1 MEHHFL
7 LNEKSVEI
15 ETSKPVD
22 DYLRD
27 MFISEIRVQAKDVL
41 PENLQAFVT
50 KQFEEFADKLPS
62 NSWLPE
68 RGKI

>member
-7 LNEKSVEI
+7 LNGKSVEI

-27 MFISEIRVQAKDVL
+27 MFISEIRIQAKDIL
-41 PENLQAFVT
+41 PENLQAFIT
-50 KQFEEFADKLPS
+50 KQFEAFAAKLPS
-62 NSWLPE
+62 NT
-68 RGKI
+68 

>member
-7 LNEKSVEI
+7 LNGKNVEI
-15 ETSKPVD
+15 ETSKPMD

-27 MFISEIRVQAKDVL
+27 MFISEMCAQAKDIL

-50 KQFEEFADKLPS
+50 RQFEAFVDKIPS
-62 NSWLPE
+62 NS
-68 RGKI
+68 

>member
-7 LNEKSVEI
+7 LNGINVEI

-27 MFISEIRVQAKDVL
+27 MFISEMREQAKDIL
-41 PENLQAFVT
+41 PENLQAFVSRH
-50 KQFEEFADKLPS
+50 FEAFVEKVPS
-62 NSWLPE
+62 N
-68 RGKI
+68 K